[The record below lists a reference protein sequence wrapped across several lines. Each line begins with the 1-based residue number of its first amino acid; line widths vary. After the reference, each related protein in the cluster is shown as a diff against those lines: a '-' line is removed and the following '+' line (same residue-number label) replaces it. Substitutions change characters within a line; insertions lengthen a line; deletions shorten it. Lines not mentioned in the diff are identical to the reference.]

1 MVGRQVGGREWEEDG
16 GWFYVR
22 KNSTRTTQVIPT
34 VAADKNTKL
43 SISWFIINIGTVTF
57 CVDIILELLY
67 LTLFSN
73 SCAPT

>member
-1 MVGRQVGGREWEEDG
+1 M
-16 GWFYVR
+16 YV
-22 KNSTRTTQVIPT
+22 KIQQEQLKYT

-43 SISWFIINIGTVTF
+43 SISWLKINIGTVTF

-73 SCAPT
+73 FCAPT

>member
-1 MVGRQVGGREWEEDG
+1 M
-16 GWFYVR
+16 YV
-22 KNSTRTTQVIPT
+22 KIQQEQLKYT

-43 SISWFIINIGTVTF
+43 SISWLKINIGTVTF